1 MIHEEILPPL
11 GLAYDFLHDYLM
23 KQGRDVRLIQA
34 QLKRMADRVI
44 EGGGRAGNWNLNQA
58 FLITYPVLALEDNA
72 SYTDGHGRP
81 YYVDILLNADLPA
94 QRGLMRVIAE
104 DFDKETALWPEAP
117 GYAFGTTP
125 QIIEIA
131 SLLGNDSQGQAVLN
145 NPLLPRSILAQ
156 LELLHPNGWSVGLGD
171 TYQTR
176 LNASAAELMIASAR
190 KKGDT
195 NLEERLTVAL
205 QREIAA
211 GQYKRERQANLVAL
225 TQYVP
230 ELKTVPPGR
239 AETSRTFFGK
249 PLNVVFQRNF
259 AENPNHALS
268 AAMYG
273 TDGGHVHANGLAIEL
288 YGAGVIMGADPG
300 RGSSYWQADH
310 GEYYSQ
316 PPAHN
321 TVIVN
326 GRSAYPVRGGN
337 PMRVDFVEPAFGET
351 GISPNISFVQASFDY
366 KSPAATQQR
375 MLALIRTS
383 DRSGFYFDVFRSRAK
398 EEAGSFHDYVYHNVG
413 QSLALHDAG
422 GGALPLESTT
432 PAGIRRPAAWLQ
444 VFQG

>member
-1 MIHEEILPPL
+1 
-11 GLAYDFLHDYLM
+11 
-23 KQGRDVRLIQA
+23 
-34 QLKRMADRVI
+34 
-44 EGGGRAGNWNLNQA
+44 
-58 FLITYPVLALEDNA
+58 
-72 SYTDGHGRP
+72 
-81 YYVDILLNADLPA
+81 
-94 QRGLMRVIAE
+94 
-104 DFDKETALWPEAP
+104 
-117 GYAFGTTP
+117 
-125 QIIEIA
+125 
-131 SLLGNDSQGQAVLN
+131 
-145 NPLLPRSILAQ
+145 
-156 LELLHPNGWSVGLGD
+156 
-171 TYQTR
+171 
-176 LNASAAELMIASAR
+176 
-190 KKGDT
+190 
-195 NLEERLTVAL
+195 
-205 QREIAA
+205 
-211 GQYKRERQANLVAL
+211 
-225 TQYVP
+225 VP

-351 GISPNISFVQASFDY
+351 GMSPNISFLQTSFDY

-422 GGALPLESTT
+422 GAKLPLESTT
-432 PAGIRRPAAWLQ
+432 LSRKLSGLPGYKYFKDERSFPPARSPTLSLRGGAPWTNDLHGVFALDMPDGTRRAMNVWMLGASDRT
-444 VFQG
+444 VFTLAPWSRSGCLLGCCASLYSTGRASVP